1 MRIVFSFA
9 MLLLLT
15 SCAMSYNTQNP
26 TNEKYQEVLDNWLEK
41 DKDELLSVWGKPS
54 YDYMKDDI
62 NYVVYMKNKMQPVA
76 QGNKIERM
84 PRMAFDRP
92 FFKEE
97 TATVSKGCTTVFII
111 QDDYIRQWRYEGS
124 ACQAY

>member
-1 MRIVFSFA
+1 MRVFFYLFM
-9 MLLLLT
+9 MLFLV
-15 SCAMSYNTQNP
+15 SCAIENNTQKP
-26 TNEKYQEVLDNWLEK
+26 TNEKYQEVLDNWLGK
-41 DKDELLSVWGKPS
+41 DKDELLSVWGIPS
-54 YDYMKDDI
+54 YDYIKNDI

>member
-1 MRIVFSFA
+1 MRVFFYLSM
-9 MLLLLT
+9 MLFLI
-15 SCAMSYNTQNP
+15 SCAIENNTQKP
-26 TNEKYQEVLDNWLEK
+26 TNEKYQEVLDNWLGK
-41 DKDELLSVWGKPS
+41 DKDELLSVWGVPS
-54 YDYMKDDI
+54 YDYMKNDI

-84 PRMAFDRP
+84 PRMAFERP

-111 QDDYIRQWRYEGS
+111 QDDYIRQWRYEGA

>member
-15 SCAMSYNTQNP
+15 SCTMSYNTQNP

-97 TATVSKGCTTVFII
+97 MATVSKGCTTVFII